1 MSNLYHSKPK
11 GVIPVILLIV
21 GIVAVA
27 AVGTGIVMHAV
38 QNKVWGWLNLVPANK
53 NVVFNPNENQN
64 QQLSNNPNNE
74 NQNQPPNPNQSQI
87 DSLISQ
93 MKENSLKW
101 FNTTNKKEKDNLHQA
116 NIKLANQL
124 QKLMPQVKVHYDE
137 KSGIWYKD
145 NEPLYEIN
153 TNNTLTSNNQTQTNE
168 TQKYEEGEEKYFKPF
183 KASNGKYGFK
193 DQRIGKWVIEP
204 KYDSAGDFSEGLAD
218 VYLNHKWGYIDKT
231 GKMVIEPKYDEAGVF
246 HDGLARVE
254 LNHKYGYIDKT
265 GRIVIEPKYDDAK
278 YFSEGL
284 AAVYLNHKYG
294 YIDKTGKWI
303 IEPKYDNAG
312 NFSEGFAFV
321 ELNYKYGYIDK
332 TGKMVIEPKYDD
344 AGNFTECGKYACA
357 EVRLKGKYY
366 CIINTNTK
374 GIIIEKGTCY

>member
-11 GVIPVILLIV
+11 GVVPVILLIIGV
-21 GIVAVA
+21 VAVA

-38 QNKVWGWLNLVPANK
+38 QNKVSGWLNLVPTNK

-64 QQLSNNPNNE
+64 QESSNNSNNE
-74 NQNQPPNPNQSQI
+74 NQTQPSNPNQSQI
-87 DSLISQ
+87 DSLINQ

-124 QKLMPQVKVHYDE
+124 QKLIPQVKIHYDE

-153 TNNTLTSNNQTQTNE
+153 TNNTLASNTQTQTNE
-168 TQKYEEGEEKYFKPF
+168 TQKYKEGEEKYFEPSF
-183 KASNGKYGFK
+183 SNGKWGFK
-193 DQRIGKWVIEP
+193 DRRTDKWVIEP
-204 KYDSAGDFSEGLAD
+204 KYDSA
-218 VYLNHKWGYIDKT
+218 H
-231 GKMVIEPKYDEAGVF
+231 
-246 HDGLARVE
+246 
-254 LNHKYGYIDKT
+254 
-265 GRIVIEPKYDDAK
+265 

-284 AAVYLNHKYG
+284 VRVKLNDKWG

-312 NFSEGFAFV
+312 DFSEGLAAV
-321 ELNYKYGYIDK
+321 KLNGKWGFIDR
-332 TGKMVIEPKYDD
+332 TGKTIIELKYDSVD
-344 AGNFTECGKYACA
+344 FFIKGQA
-357 EVRLKGKYY
+357 EVRLNGESYY
-366 CIINTNTK
+366 INTKDKIVKEN
-374 GIIIEKGTCY
+374 GD